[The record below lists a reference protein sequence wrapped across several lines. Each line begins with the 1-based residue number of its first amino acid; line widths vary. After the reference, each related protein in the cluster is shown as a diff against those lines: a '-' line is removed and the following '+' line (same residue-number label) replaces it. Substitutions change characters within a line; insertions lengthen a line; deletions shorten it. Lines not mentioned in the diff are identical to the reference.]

1 MPNAQRGVT
10 EGVRREIRFE
20 AVGVTD
26 VGRQRKHNEDHV
38 LLRPELD
45 LFVVADGMGGH
56 NAGDIASR
64 LATTSLRNF
73 YEATVTGPL
82 PPDALGEDYED
93 LREDAKRLAAGI
105 RKANRDVF
113 EISST
118 YRQHHGMGSTVV
130 AAYLERGSGYMH
142 VGHVGD
148 SRCYRMRNGK
158 LELLTHDHS
167 LVNDA
172 LALKPDLTPEELARL
187 PKNIITR
194 ALGMRDDV
202 KVDIRSEAVRAGDI
216 FLLCS
221 DGLSGM
227 VNEVTIAKVLGPSS
241 DLRSMCETLV
251 TLANEAGGTDNI
263 TAVLVRIDL
272 DEEEAPSVRTAPIE
286 KGAERAPAADGA
298 PARKPAPRVE
308 SGLDPAI
315 PDRIRASLE
324 AGEEVNISSAFAD
337 TVVESSG
344 PSVEIGAMV
353 DEGTI
358 DVAPSTRA
366 VARCRKCNAELE
378 VGNLFCVECGTRIAG
393 A

>member
-1 MPNAQRGVT
+1 MPSAQKAGNH
-10 EGVRREIRFE
+10 RELRFE

-45 LFVVADGMGGH
+45 LFAVADGMGGH

-73 YEATVTGPL
+73 YEATESAPFPEEVL
-82 PPDALGEDYED
+82 SSDYDDLAADA
-93 LREDAKRLAAGI
+93 RRLAAAI

-130 AAYLERGSGYMH
+130 AAYLERANGYMH

-148 SRCYRMRNGK
+148 SRCYRMRQGV

-172 LALKPDLTPEELARL
+172 LALKPDLTTEELARL

-194 ALGMRDDV
+194 ALGMRDEV
-202 KVDIRSEAVRAGDI
+202 KVDIRSEATNAGDI

-227 VNEVTIAKVLGPSS
+227 INEDEISKVLDNST
-241 DLRSMCETLV
+241 DLRNACELLV
-251 TLANEAGGTDNI
+251 TMANDAGGTDNI
-263 TAVLVRIDL
+263 TA
-272 DEEEAPSVRTAPIE
+272 PS
-286 KGAERAPAADGA
+286 RAHPG
-298 PARKPAPRVE
+298 
-308 SGLDPAI
+308 
-315 PDRIRASLE
+315 
-324 AGEEVNISSAFAD
+324 
-337 TVVESSG
+337 
-344 PSVEIGAMV
+344 
-353 DEGTI
+353 
-358 DVAPSTRA
+358 
-366 VARCRKCNAELE
+366 
-378 VGNLFCVECGTRIAG
+378 
-393 A
+393 